1 VPGSQRP
8 GKLRPKAYFRA
19 REHVLSSLLLPSGQC
34 QMCVCGGVSRW

>member
-34 QMCVCGGVSRW
+34 QVCVCGGVSRW